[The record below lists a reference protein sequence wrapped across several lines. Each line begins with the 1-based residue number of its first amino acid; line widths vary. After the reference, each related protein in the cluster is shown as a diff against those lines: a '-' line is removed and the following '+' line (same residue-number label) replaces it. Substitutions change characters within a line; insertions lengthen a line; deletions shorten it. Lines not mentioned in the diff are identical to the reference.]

1 MNFFF
6 VSFFCVCFFFVL
18 FVLFV
23 VLLFFL
29 FGSFCLF
36 VLFVRLLTCFL
47 KPLDVVDHIFRNF
60 TSLPD
65 MRNFS
70 LICKHTSD
78 CLNLSLRGSVASIIA
93 RQLFAVHHVQH
104 GVRSE
109 FTMVFKQNA
118 LKQLAHPLQL
128 CLAINLLD
136 EGEGGKCS
144 KFCLKRE

>member
-1 MNFFF
+1 MF
-6 VSFFCVCFFFVL
+6 VFFCLVCLVCCFAF
-18 FVLFV
+18 
-23 VLLFFL
+23 FFL

-36 VLFVRLLTCFL
+36 VLFVRWLTCFL

-78 CLNLSLRGSVASIIA
+78 CLNLSLRGSVSSIIA
-93 RQLFAVHHVQH
+93 RQLFAVHHVLH

-136 EGEGGKCS
+136 EGEGGKCT